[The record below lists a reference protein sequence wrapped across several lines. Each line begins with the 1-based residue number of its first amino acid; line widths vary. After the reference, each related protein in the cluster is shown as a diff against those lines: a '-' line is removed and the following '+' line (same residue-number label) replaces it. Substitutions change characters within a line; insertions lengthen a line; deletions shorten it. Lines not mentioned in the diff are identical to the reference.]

1 MRKTTIAAV
10 LVAVGVCAAG
20 PLVSNANASTLIP
33 YPNRGIE
40 NSATYI
46 FTAIADGSITAYFS
60 GSGAHF
66 IEVLG
71 MTVNGVPTGITGL
84 NDQLSHIGD
93 SLVLANNVHA
103 GDKIVFFDQISP
115 QNGGDIWYSNLAL
128 NADGGQHA
136 YATPYD
142 SNSHLLVG
150 AIPSGVY
157 VGFED
162 LTKDL
167 SKGHGAPNFDY
178 LDETFVATNVAIN
191 VTPLPPALPL
201 FATGLGGLVLLGWR
215 RKWKAASP
223 VAECQG

>member
-1 MRKTTIAAV
+1 MRTTTIGAV
-10 LVAVGVCAAG
+10 LVTIGVCAAG
-20 PLVSNANASTLIP
+20 PLVSNAKASTLIP
-33 YPNRGIE
+33 YPNRGVE
-40 NSATYI
+40 NSAAYT
-46 FTAIADGSITAYFS
+46 FTAIADGSVTAYFA

-71 MTVNGVPTGITGL
+71 MTVNGIPTGITGL
-84 NDQLSHIGD
+84 NDQLSHVGD
-93 SLVLANNVHA
+93 SLILANNVHA
-103 GDKIVFFDQISP
+103 GDTIVFFDQISQ
-115 QNGGDIWYSNLAL
+115 QNGGDIWYSNFAL

-142 SNSHLLVG
+142 SNSHLLIG

-178 LDETFVATNVAIN
+178 LDETFVATNVEIN
-191 VTPLPPALPL
+191 ATPLPASLPL
-201 FATGLGGLVLLGWR
+201 FATGVGGMVLLAWR
-215 RKWKAASP
+215 RKRKAASR
-223 VAECQG
+223 VAESHA